1 MHARCS
7 STSLHAFALPALG
20 LAWSFYARGRAPWW
34 ISTVVG
40 AVSIS
45 RRLHLSHFQLVL
57 PHPRL
62 PHAALGRDSFL
73 GSQNDRKIDQSPRL
87 IYRLRSLVDL
97 DLLKR
102 RWHFGRVAQ
111 DFSAVLNNHERWHRG
126 RPTLARRAAASAP
139 AASGTRKATAE
150 PTMISP
156 AAVIRGQAHHSA
168 LAAPALAPRAA
179 ASSSTGSEAGEEM
192 PQDRGRGGEH
202 RV

>member
-73 GSQNDRKIDQSPRL
+73 GSQNDRKIDQSPGL
-87 IYRLRSLVDL
+87 HIVG
-97 DLLKR
+97 
-102 RWHFGRVAQ
+102 GRARDCERAPPRPGGVAGTC
-111 DFSAVLNNHERWHRG
+111 SARE
-126 RPTLARRAAASAP
+126 
-139 AASGTRKATAE
+139 
-150 PTMISP
+150 
-156 AAVIRGQAHHSA
+156 
-168 LAAPALAPRAA
+168 LAAKGRIIY
-179 ASSSTGSEAGEEM
+179 SSYLSCWPLEPFECLSSR
-192 PQDRGRGGEH
+192 QR
-202 RV
+202 RVVSI